1 MYKIKA
7 ENTRLDGRL
16 RLSSQRPVRVSKE
29 ELAASR
35 AGTLGCF
42 PSADLYE
49 PEDVPA
55 EKQLAPLKAKRHSV
69 MRANSGN

>member
-1 MYKIKA
+1 MS
-7 ENTRLDGRL
+7 NTRTENIRINGRL
-16 RLSSQRPVRVSKE
+16 RLPSRPVRVSKE

-49 PEDVPA
+49 PEDVST
-55 EKQLAPLKAKRHSV
+55 ERQLAPPDAGRHGVTHAK
-69 MRANSGN
+69 SGN